1 MMWDNPT
8 MVVMADKKRRV
19 VLPKTA
25 KPGDV
30 FACVARGSGFV
41 LEKLQPAPKG
51 KPPVSKKKVD
61 AKLYKA
67 IDLDEPAF
75 APLGDEGLD

>member
-1 MMWDNPT
+1 
-8 MVVMADKKRRV
+8 MVLITDKKRRV

-25 KPGDV
+25 RPGDA

-51 KPPVSKKKVD
+51 KPPVSKKRVD
-61 AKLYKA
+61 AKLYGG
-67 IDLDEPAF
+67 INLDEPAF
-75 APLGDEGLD
+75 APLDDERLD